1 MEETTG
7 ARLDLILK
15 RLPAAMACAAFALAA
30 SLDWELPWL
39 GDLAA
44 GVARLGAAV
53 ARRPGRRRRSTGSC
67 RGSATL
73 LGPFPG
79 EAETAWPGS

>member
-39 GDLAA
+39 GDTS
-44 GVARLGAAV
+44 
-53 ARRPGRRRRSTGSC
+53 RPVSR
-67 RGSATL
+67 
-73 LGPFPG
+73 
-79 EAETAWPGS
+79 